1 MKALETNGEEA
12 LALSAL
18 VWTLSDAGRA
28 DRLLSLTGLTP
39 DDLRA
44 GTHDRGMLAA
54 VIAFL
59 EGHEPDLILCARIL
73 EITPLDLVE
82 ARRRLEA

>member
-1 MKALETNGEEA
+1 MMPLETNGEES

-18 VWTLSDAGRA
+18 VWTLSDAARA

-44 GTHDRGMLAA
+44 GTNDRGMLAA
-54 VIAFL
+54 VLAFL
-59 EGHEPDLILCARIL
+59 ETHEPDLILCARIL
-73 EITPLDLVE
+73 EVLPLDLVE